1 MNSIT
6 EIAKNMCIRHNVTF
20 RVIDKGTNKVVKEYS
35 GHNQAT
41 NTMLTGI
48 GHYLACGGTL
58 KSAQSLFSAYIPR
71 YMSLGT
77 MGLVNQDESA
87 DHLPAGISGYD
98 PTGTGDIAKYTAY
111 MEQSPGYGADGYNST
126 MNNGRPE
133 FGLGHAY
140 DETEGAVGCEL
151 VTPTFLRVPISH
163 QEVIPETNSETP
175 ETIDVV
181 LSAMISTGA
190 LAQFRGSNDYVF
202 ITEAGL
208 WSKQKLF
215 GDSEAALGSGF
226 LAGYR
231 IKPPDE
237 IDWDMSDEDNRKV
250 LQENII
256 RVGINQVVQIIWK
269 IQIGSVERLNSS
281 DSATA
286 LLSNVISRDII
297 SLAIPQGTTSIGNY
311 VFYGCA
317 DLKSVSV
324 PSSVTSIGEYSF
336 AFCDKLSNVSL
347 TNGIQSIGS
356 YAFVSCRA
364 LSVITIP
371 SSMTAI
377 SSTAFAYCGGLETI
391 IIRKGQD
398 SIPGAPWGAPNHPE
412 IRWEP

>member
-6 EIAKNMCIRHNVTF
+6 EIAKNMCIKHNVTF

-77 MGLVNQDESA
+77 MGLVNQNESA

-98 PTGTGDIAKYTAY
+98 PTGTGDTAKYTAY
-111 MEQSPGYGADGYNST
+111 MEQAPGYGADGYDEN

-140 DETEGAVGCEL
+140 DESEGAVGCEL

-190 LAQFRGSNDYVF
+190 LSQFRGSNDYVF

-237 IDWDMSDEDNRKV
+237 INWDMSDEDNRKI

-269 IQIGSVERLNSS
+269 IQIGSIERLDSS
-281 DSATA
+281 DNATDM
-286 LLSNVISRDII
+286 LSKLISRTATTI
-297 SLAIPQGTTSIGNY
+297 AIPQGTTAIGDHAFYNCRDLQSISIPTGITSIGDAAFCNCSMSTVY
-311 VFYGCA
+311 I
-317 DLKSVSV
+317 
-324 PSSVTSIGEYSF
+324 PSSVTNISATAFIG
-336 AFCDKLSNVSL
+336 CTTLSE
-347 TNGIQSIGS
+347 
-356 YAFVSCRA
+356 
-364 LSVITIP
+364 ITIHK
-371 SSMTAI
+371 S
-377 SSTAFAYCGGLETI
+377 
-391 IIRKGQD
+391 QD
-398 SIPGAPWGAPNHPE
+398 SIPGAPWGAPNNPAV
-412 IRWEP
+412 IWEP